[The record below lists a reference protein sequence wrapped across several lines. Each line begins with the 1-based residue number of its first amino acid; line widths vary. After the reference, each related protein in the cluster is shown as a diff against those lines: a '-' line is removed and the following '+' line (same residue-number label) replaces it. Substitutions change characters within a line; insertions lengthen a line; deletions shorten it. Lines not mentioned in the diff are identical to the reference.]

1 MLSSVSGFCPTEQWI
16 ILSSLHQGDK
26 RLSMTI
32 LDIVEKQIKR
42 ETQLKHNGGTAGSHS
57 SPRTISTSGHRAATS
72 HAGTVIEK
80 Q

>member
-1 MLSSVSGFCPTEQWI
+1 MLSSVSGLCPTEQWI
-16 ILSSLHQGDK
+16 ILSSLHQADK

-42 ETQLKHNGGTAGSHS
+42 ETQLKHNGGTAGSRS
-57 SPRTISTSGHRAATS
+57 SPRSPLPVTEPPLAMQ
-72 HAGTVIEK
+72 V